1 VKYFELKNIFSCL
14 TTKISLF
21 CLKSTHLSHIQ
32 MKKLLLLLAILSLQ
46 CSKSQDSD
54 NVSLKTNKM
63 LTLINQQ
70 RQKGCNCGNTYY
82 KAVPPL
88 KWNTTLEKVAKAHS
102 DDMRHRNTM
111 THYGKDAKDPGDRLS
126 KAGYKWSTWAENV
139 AMGQQNEEE
148 VMKSWLK
155 SPGHC
160 ANIMNPDV
168 TEVGVARSGTYWTQL
183 FATPSKP

>member
-1 VKYFELKNIFSCL
+1 
-14 TTKISLF
+14 
-21 CLKSTHLSHIQ
+21 
-32 MKKLLLLLAILSLQ
+32 
-46 CSKSQDSD
+46 
-54 NVSLKTNKM
+54 
-63 LTLINQQ
+63 
-70 RQKGCNCGNTYY
+70 
-82 KAVPPL
+82 
-88 KWNTTLEKVAKAHS
+88 
-102 DDMRHRNTM
+102 MRHRNTM
-111 THYGKDAKDPGDRLS
+111 THYSKDAKDPGDRLS

-160 ANIMNPDV
+160 ANIMNPNV

>member
-1 VKYFELKNIFSCL
+1 
-14 TTKISLF
+14 
-21 CLKSTHLSHIQ
+21 

-46 CSKSQDSD
+46 CSKSQDSN

-88 KWNTTLEKVAKAHS
+88 KWNATLEKVAKAHS
-102 DDMRHRNTM
+102 DDMRRRNTM
-111 THYGKDAKDPGDRLS
+111 THYGKNGETPGNRLN

-155 SPGHC
+155 SSGHC